1 MVETETN
8 VQVAP
13 APPAQVPWTWSVGRR
28 KSAVARVRIRPG
40 SGKFLINK
48 REVDEYFPREVDRLA
63 ARKPLVTAKAE
74 GQWDIY
80 VNVKGGG
87 LTGQSG
93 AVLLGVA
100 RALIKAAPAT
110 SPALRDQDLLTRDAR
125 EVERKKPG
133 RRKARRS
140 FQFSKR

>member
-1 MVETETN
+1 
-8 VQVAP
+8 
-13 APPAQVPWTWSVGRR
+13 
-28 KSAVARVRIRPG
+28 VRIRPG
-40 SGKFLINK
+40 SGKFIINR
-48 REVDEYFPREVDRLA
+48 REMDEYFPREVDRLA
-63 ARKPLVTAKAE
+63 VRTPLATAKAE

-93 AVLLGVA
+93 AVLLGLA
-100 RALIKAAPAT
+100 RALIKAAPAVE
-110 SPALRDQDLLTRDAR
+110 SALRDQDLLTRDAR
-125 EVERKKPG
+125 KVERKKPG